1 MADLT
6 QELPVEKLNE
16 ESWAADKN
24 ERRAKVASRTP
35 TNSNEKSIY
44 RQMGWSNTFTD
55 HLGDVIRQVKNLSVD
70 NKADSADEKFF
81 NEGQKK
87 AIIEKLRAAILANN
101 KNAGYLTLA
110 KDYGYEAADDFESN
124 NSGDITMDDSTATM
138 VDKFAKKYAARAEKS
153 KRSPYKR
160 SNSYNNAA
168 TQSYKFAP
176 QPYYGQPTYQQ
187 QYAFH
192 QMPMAH
198 NMSPLPTVSSFPPQ
212 YRGSPFPGKGRG
224 QVDKRF
230 SVCKNC
236 KGLGHW
242 GGDPE
247 CPWSRP
253 GLGLVG
259 QSAVMQE
266 SKEPG
271 SD

>member
-70 NKADSADEKFF
+70 NKADSRDEKFF

-87 AIIEKLRAAILANN
+87 AIIEKLRASILANN

-153 KRSPYKR
+153 KISPYKR
-160 SNSYNNAA
+160 SISYSMQPLKVTSLLLSHIMVSQRINSSMHFIRCRRH
-168 TQSYKFAP
+168 TTCP
-176 QPYYGQPTYQQ
+176 LCQ
-187 QYAFH
+187 QY
-192 QMPMAH
+192 Q
-198 NMSPLPTVSSFPPQ
+198 VSLRSIEVLHSLEKEEG
-212 YRGSPFPGKGRG
+212 RWTSGSQCAKIVKDWAIGEVTQNALG
-224 QVDKRF
+224 QDQGWVWLA
-230 SVCKNC
+230 S
-236 KGLGHW
+236 
-242 GGDPE
+242 
-247 CPWSRP
+247 
-253 GLGLVG
+253 
-259 QSAVMQE
+259 QQ
-266 SKEPG
+266 
-271 SD
+271 